1 MKMGKLAADKRTVFV
16 FLVLVTW
23 STSVFLLRSYTKGY
37 NFLTAPW
44 YKTTSFT
51 QPPFAVKTRAPEPEV
66 QRCSFKYLPPAH
78 IEEGRRL
85 LDSITWP
92 ETLPL
97 PKPFSLNLTTSGPKS
112 TFYIEPEAEGWRV
125 GGELT
130 VRIQMKDF
138 SGNPKSSGGDFL
150 IGRLH
155 NRELGAGVVGQ
166 VQDHLN
172 GTFTAVFPLLWNGTA
187 SVDVTLVQSSESISV
202 LKRLTEQN
210 PDRIDFGSDFRS
222 GSVKETTT
230 CNVCL
235 DPLKGPL
242 CNYSDPSTGEQ
253 WFCYKPKTLD
263 CGKRVNH
270 FIGNI
275 KTIISKEEE
284 ALFQTGVNLIASL
297 KAVGSNTVTVLSKAG
312 ESQEMSFKPAG
323 YYFNNIWR
331 PLSGPA
337 VRQFNNASAIT
348 ACLKGK
354 QLHMFGDSTVRQYYS
369 YITQSLKNLQTF
381 DKHSS
386 TQGGPFLAV
395 NQTDDI
401 MVTYRTHGFPIRIRP
416 LLVSQVQYVSSE
428 LDRVAGGPNTVV
440 IVGVWAHFGTYP
452 MELYCQRLLNIRRAI
467 LHLLIRAPG
476 TKVIIRTGNMKS
488 MNLPISVTNGDWY
501 ALQPDKLLRAVFKDT
516 GVFLLESW
524 EMVQAHYLPHNLH
537 PGPEIIKLM
546 MDQVLSLT
554 CPETRR

>member
-1 MKMGKLAADKRTVFV
+1 MKLGIFVVF
-16 FLVLVTW
+16 FLVATA
-23 STSVFLLRSYTKGY
+23 SVVLLLSYTQSY
-37 NFLTAPW
+37 NFKTAHW
-44 YKTTSFT
+44 SKTTSFT
-51 QPPFAVKTRAPEPEV
+51 QSPFAVKTRAPEPEV

-97 PKPFSLNLTTSGPKS
+97 PKPFSLNVTTSGPKS

-130 VRIQMKDF
+130 VRIQLKDF

-187 SVDVTLVQSSESISV
+187 SVDVTLVHASETISL
-202 LKRLTEQN
+202 LKQLVEEHPN
-210 PDRIDFGSDFRS
+210 RIDFGSDFRS

-263 CGKRVNH
+263 CDKRVSH
-270 FIGNI
+270 YKKGFI
-275 KTIISKEEE
+275 KRTSTDEDT
-284 ALFQTGVNLIASL
+284 LFQTGVNMKASL
-297 KAVGSNTVTVLSKAG
+297 KAVGSNTVTVFPKAG

-331 PLSGPA
+331 LLSGPA

-381 DKHSS
+381 DKHSHS
-386 TQGGPFLAV
+386 QVGPFLAV
-395 NQTDDI
+395 NHTDDI
-401 MVTYRTHGFPIRIRP
+401 MVTYRVHGVPFQSYPVP
-416 LLVSQVQYVSSE
+416 VSHMQYVSSE
-428 LDRVAGGPNTVV
+428 LDRVIGGPNTVV
-440 IVGVWAHFGTYP
+440 IISVWAHFTNLSHGA
-452 MELYCQRLLNIRRAI
+452 LLSSTHKHSQSSATS
-467 LHLLIRAPG
+467 AKPSPG
-476 TKVIIRTGNMKS
+476 TKVIVRTGGWRH
-488 MNLPISVTNGDWY
+488 LILYYTQVISDWY
-501 ALQPDKLLRAVFKDT
+501 ALQRDKLLRAVFKDT
-516 GVFLLESW
+516 GVFLLEAW
-524 EMVQAHYLPHNLH
+524 EMTQAYHLPHDIH

-546 MDQVLSLT
+546 VDQVLSLT
-554 CPETRR
+554 CPETGH

>member
-1 MKMGKLAADKRTVFV
+1 DYLKPGRQNSVHPVIFDGEPWKFFRQSKMQYVNVGKL
-16 FLVLVTW
+16 
-23 STSVFLLRSYTKGY
+23 S
-37 NFLTAPW
+37 
-44 YKTTSFT
+44 
-51 QPPFAVKTRAPEPEV
+51 
-66 QRCSFKYLPPAH
+66 
-78 IEEGRRL
+78 
-85 LDSITWP
+85 
-92 ETLPL
+92 
-97 PKPFSLNLTTSGPKS
+97 
-112 TFYIEPEAEGWRV
+112 
-125 GGELT
+125 
-130 VRIQMKDF
+130 
-138 SGNPKSSGGDFL
+138 
-150 IGRLH
+150 
-155 NRELGAGVVGQ
+155 
-166 VQDHLN
+166 
-172 GTFTAVFPLLWNGTA
+172 
-187 SVDVTLVQSSESISV
+187 VTLVQSSESISV

-263 CGKRVNH
+263 CDKRVNH
-270 FIGNI
+270 FVGKT

-284 ALFQTGVNLIASL
+284 ALFQT
-297 KAVGSNTVTVLSKAG
+297 
-312 ESQEMSFKPAG
+312 FKPAG

-386 TQGGPFLAV
+386 SQGGPFLAV

-401 MVTYRTHGFPIRIRP
+401 MVTYRTHGVPIRIYP
-416 LLVSQVQYVSSE
+416 LPVSQVQYVSSE
-428 LDRVAGGPNTVV
+428 LDRVKGGPNTVV
-440 IVGVWAHFGTYP
+440 IVGVWAHFGNYP

-467 LHLLIRAPG
+467 LHLFIRAPG
-476 TKVIIRTGNMKS
+476 TKVIIRTGNMKY
-488 MNLPISVTNGDWY
+488 MNLFISASNSDWY
-501 ALQPDKLLRAVFKDT
+501 ALQLDNCSALCSKTLEFFCWNHGKWSRLIIFLMTSTQDQRSSNSRWTKYCPSPVLRPDTDC
-516 GVFLLESW
+516 W
-524 EMVQAHYLPHNLH
+524 ENH
-537 PGPEIIKLM
+537 
-546 MDQVLSLT
+546 
-554 CPETRR
+554 

>member
-1 MKMGKLAADKRTVFV
+1 MTVH
-16 FLVLVTW
+16 
-23 STSVFLLRSYTKGY
+23 S
-37 NFLTAPW
+37 
-44 YKTTSFT
+44 YKTTTFT
-51 QPPFAVKTRAPEPEV
+51 KPPFAVKTRAPEPEV

-138 SGNPKSSGGDFL
+138 SGNPKNSGGDFL
-150 IGRLH
+150 FGRLH

-187 SVDVTLVQSSESISV
+187 SVDVTLVHASETISL
-202 LKRLTEQN
+202 LKQLVEEH
-210 PDRIDFGSDFRS
+210 PDRIYFGSDFRS

-263 CGKRVNH
+263 CDKRVSH
-270 FIGNI
+270 YKQGFT
-275 KTIISKEEE
+275 KTVSKDED
-284 ALFQTGVNLIASL
+284 ALFQTGVNMKASL
-297 KAVGSNTVTVLSKAG
+297 KAVGSNTITVLPKAG
-312 ESQEMSFKPAG
+312 ESQETSFKPAG

-354 QLHMFGDSTVRQYYS
+354 QLHMFGDSTVRQYYG
-369 YITQSLKNLQTF
+369 YITRSLKNLQTF
-381 DKHSS
+381 DKHSHS
-386 TQGGPFLAV
+386 QVGPFLAV
-395 NQTDDI
+395 NHTDDI
-401 MVTYRTHGFPIRIRP
+401 MVTYRVHGVPFQSDPAS
-416 LLVSQVQYVSSE
+416 VSRVLYVSSE
-428 LDRVAGGPNTVV
+428 LDRVIGGPNTVV
-440 IVGVWAHFGTYP
+440 IIGVWAHFANLP
-452 MELYCQRLLNIRRAI
+452 MELYFHRLVSIRKAVQHLLN
-467 LHLLIRAPG
+467 RAPG
-476 TKVIIRTGNMKS
+476 TKVIVRTAGWKHL
-488 MNLPISVTNGDWY
+488 NLYYSQAISDWF
-501 ALQPDKLLRAVFKDT
+501 ALRRDKLLRAMFKDT
-516 GVFLLESW
+516 GVFLLEAW
-524 EMVQAHYLPHNLH
+524 EMSQAYHLPHDIH
-537 PGPEIIKLM
+537 PGPAIIKLM
-546 MDQVLSLT
+546 VDQVLSLT
-554 CPETRR
+554 CPETGQ